1 MSSSRV
7 KPQSQTGRS
16 PQGPDSSEGIEMENI
31 QHQDLGLGGV
41 IGTPSP
47 PSRQAWSRDNPVF
60 EPEEEIMEADWPQA
74 SPGRRSVSTASSGSS
89 SSYNRGVSSAQIPRG
104 GLYPTP
110 TPTINGRQ
118 QDRQSSHSLLPL
130 GPFLNGMYWEVWYN
144 NKSLPENQSFIYY
157 ENLLLGVPRLR
168 QVKVRN
174 ESCSVHEDLRDE
186 VPDCY
191 NIYTPSNEDTAPFGP
206 KNGTA
211 WVYTTESEMNSSG
224 HWGQVSKYGG
234 GGYYQ
239 DLSRTKEESANHLQ
253 FLKDNLWLDRGT
265 RAVFLDFSVYN
276 GNINLF
282 CIASVWIR
290 QVVGGVPC
298 YWRHCD
304 LLALP
309 NGASDKIRV
318 QLGLLCRSLFKF
330 ISFNKTMNQLSTTMS
345 RCTKDLVG
353 FAIMFFIIFLA
364 YAQLA
369 YLVFGT
375 QVDDF
380 STFQASV

>member
-74 SPGRRSVSTASSGSS
+74 SPGR
-89 SSYNRGVSSAQIPRG
+89 
-104 GLYPTP
+104 
-110 TPTINGRQ
+110 
-118 QDRQSSHSLLPL
+118 
-130 GPFLNGMYWEVWYN
+130 
-144 NKSLPENQSFIYY
+144 SLPENQSFIYY

-211 WVYTTESEMNSSG
+211 LV
-224 HWGQVSKYGG
+224 
-234 GGYYQ
+234 
-239 DLSRTKEESANHLQ
+239 D
-253 FLKDNLWLDRGT
+253 
-265 RAVFLDFSVYN
+265 
-276 GNINLF
+276 
-282 CIASVWIR
+282 
-290 QVVGGVPC
+290 
-298 YWRHCD
+298 
-304 LLALP
+304 AL
-309 NGASDKIRV
+309 
-318 QLGLLCRSLFKF
+318 
-330 ISFNKTMNQLSTTMS
+330 
-345 RCTKDLVG
+345 
-353 FAIMFFIIFLA
+353 
-364 YAQLA
+364 
-369 YLVFGT
+369 
-375 QVDDF
+375 
-380 STFQASV
+380 